1 MEVPRYL
8 SGMAHPR
15 SLPSAAERPDVG
27 GVGDVRPQVPGAR
40 RERNAVETKK
50 RILEAAGAEFAAK
63 GYDGARLGNIARQA
77 GIQQA
82 LIHHYF
88 EDKARLFEAV
98 LALGLESM
106 TKGVWDL
113 LEQLGFRGKTERRE
127 HVTRD
132 DIRILAEAFIG
143 VLFRFYS
150 HNGVFLAM
158 VGHESRTNREQAHR
172 VLVDNVR
179 PLFEAIVG
187 RIREMSENG
196 NVRRD
201 VDAPNLVLSCIAMA
215 SFAFEQKGFVTALWP
230 AADLES
236 ESFITTRK
244 AAIVNM
250 VLDHILV
257 G

>member
-1 MEVPRYL
+1 
-8 SGMAHPR
+8 MAHPR
-15 SLPSAAERPDVG
+15 SLPSAPERPDVG
-27 GVGDVRPQVPGAR
+27 GGGDVRPQVPGAR

-196 NVRRD
+196 NVPVTSTPRTSCSRASPWRASPSNKRASSRPCGPRPTSRARASSPPARR
-201 VDAPNLVLSCIAMA
+201 PS
-215 SFAFEQKGFVTALWP
+215 
-230 AADLES
+230 
-236 ESFITTRK
+236 
-244 AAIVNM
+244 
-250 VLDHILV
+250 
-257 G
+257 